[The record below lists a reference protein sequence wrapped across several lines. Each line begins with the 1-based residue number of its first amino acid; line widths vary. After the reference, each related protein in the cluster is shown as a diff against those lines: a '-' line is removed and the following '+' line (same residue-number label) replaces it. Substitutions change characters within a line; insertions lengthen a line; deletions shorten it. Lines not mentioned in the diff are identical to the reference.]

1 LEKGLGTS
9 IGERLF
15 YLACREDLEGI
26 IAKRKDGR
34 YNPERQRSWVKTK
47 NPAYT
52 QIVGREKLFDKEES
66 CGPGFGQESTIG
78 TNRSNFLRISG
89 VLA

>member
-1 LEKGLGTS
+1 VDHIEEH
-9 IGERLF
+9 GERLF

-34 YNPERQRSWVKTK
+34 YNPERQRSWVKTN

-52 QIVGREKLFDKEES
+52 QIVGREKLFERKKAAGRALDKN
-66 CGPGFGQESTIG
+66 PTIG
-78 TNRSNFLRISG
+78 LIAPTF
-89 VLA
+89 